1 MSKSKSDYSIQTVSN
16 ALRVLEVFS
25 DEDEIG
31 VSDLSRRLGLH
42 KNNVFRLLATLEEN
56 GYIEQSAKSER
67 YRLGTGC
74 LELGRA
80 YSRSNP
86 LLRTARPFLEELCAA
101 LGETVHIGSLRG
113 FEVVHLDSE
122 QPEQLIMT
130 TSRIGMRLPAH
141 NTALGKVLLA
151 ALDAKSREEFV
162 REELAA
168 SVAVRRTEN
177 SISDPHKFLEHL
189 SSVGL
194 QGYAVDMEE
203 CEVGLRCAAAPVLDE
218 RGRVVA
224 AISASGPSFRLSQDR
239 LLDSVAPMVVDVADR
254 LSRSLGQ

>member
-1 MSKSKSDYSIQTVSN
+1 MTKSKSDYSIQTVSN

-86 LLRTARPFLEELCAA
+86 LLRTARPFLEALCEE
-101 LGETVHIGSLRG
+101 LGETVHIGTLRG
-113 FEVVHLDSE
+113 FEVIHLDSE
-122 QPEQLIMT
+122 QPEQLVMT
-130 TSRIGMRLPAH
+130 SSRVGQRLPAH
-141 NTALGKVLLA
+141 NTALGKVMLG
-151 ALDAKSREEFV
+151 ALDAAGRQQYVAEV
-162 REELAA
+162 LAA
-168 SVAVRRTEN
+168 SGAERRTEN
-177 SISDPHKFLEHL
+177 SISDPHKFLEHVSHVAL
-189 SSVGL
+189 HGS
-194 QGYAVDMEE
+194 AVDMEE
-203 CEVGLRCAAAPVLDE
+203 CEVGLRCVAAPVHDGN
-218 RGRVVA
+218 GRAIA
-224 AISASGPSFRLSQDR
+224 ALSVSAPSFRFDKDYM
-239 LLDSVAPMVVDVADR
+239 LDTVEKAVVDAANR
-254 LSRSLGQ
+254 LSHSLGQ

>member
-1 MSKSKSDYSIQTVSN
+1 MTKSKSDYSIQTVSN

-31 VSDLSRRLGLH
+31 VSDLSRRLSLH

-86 LLRTARPFLEELCAA
+86 LLRTARPFLEALCEK
-101 LGETVHIGSLRG
+101 LGETVHIGTLRG
-113 FEVVHLDSE
+113 RHVVHLDSE
-122 QPEQLIMT
+122 QPEQLVMT
-130 TSRIGMRLPAH
+130 ASRVGQRLPAH
-141 NTALGKVLLA
+141 NTALGKVMLGSQDAAAREDYVRDVLA
-151 ALDAKSREEFV
+151 AGAE
-162 REELAA
+162 
-168 SVAVRRTEN
+168 RRTEN
-177 SISDPHKFLEHL
+177 SISDPHKFLEHI
-189 SSVGL
+189 SSVAL

-203 CEVGLRCAAAPVLDE
+203 CEIGLRCVSAPVHDGS
-218 RGRVVA
+218 GRVIA
-224 AISASGPSFRLSQDR
+224 ALSASAPSFRFSQDHM
-239 LLDSVAPMVVDVADR
+239 LDTVVPTVVDAADR
-254 LSRSLGQ
+254 LSQSLGQ

>member
-1 MSKSKSDYSIQTVSN
+1 MTKSKSDYSIQTVSN

-31 VSDLSRRLGLH
+31 VSDLSRRLSLH

-86 LLRTARPFLEELCAA
+86 LLRTARPFLESLCEK
-101 LGETVHIGSLRG
+101 LGETVHIGTLRG

-122 QPEQLIMT
+122 QPEQLVMT
-130 TSRIGMRLPAH
+130 ASRVGQRLPAH
-141 NTALGKVLLA
+141 NTALGKVMLG
-151 ALDAKSREEFV
+151 ALDAPAREEYV
-162 REELAA
+162 RDVLAA
-168 SVAVRRTEN
+168 AGAERRTEH
-177 SISDPHKFLEHL
+177 SISDPHKFLEHV
-189 SSVGL
+189 SSVAL

-203 CEVGLRCAAAPVLDE
+203 CEIGLRCAAAPIHDGA
-218 RGRVVA
+218 GRVVA
-224 AISASGPSFRLSQDR
+224 ALSTSAPSYRSSQDH
-239 LLDSVAPMVVDVADR
+239 LLDEVVPTVVETAEA
-254 LSRSLGQ
+254 LSRSLG